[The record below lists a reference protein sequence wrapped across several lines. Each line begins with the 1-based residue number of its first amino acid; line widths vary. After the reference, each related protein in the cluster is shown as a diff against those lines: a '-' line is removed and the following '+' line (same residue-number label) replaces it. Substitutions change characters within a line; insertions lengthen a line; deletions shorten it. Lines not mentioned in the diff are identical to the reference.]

1 MNTPRDEVGRELSI
15 LLCEMRDMGSSIEN
29 SVSDWQQKFLA
40 KGDYNREAIHTAME
54 NVLHDFEAYEES
66 FYEIKDMVQN
76 YEPEDLT

>member
-1 MNTPRDEVGRELSI
+1 
-15 LLCEMRDMGSSIEN
+15 
-29 SVSDWQQKFLA
+29 LA